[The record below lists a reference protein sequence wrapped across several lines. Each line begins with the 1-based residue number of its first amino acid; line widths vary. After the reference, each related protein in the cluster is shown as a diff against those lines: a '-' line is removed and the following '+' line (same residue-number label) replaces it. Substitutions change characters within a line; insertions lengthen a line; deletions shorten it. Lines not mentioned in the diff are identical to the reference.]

1 MNLRWPGMILMAAL
15 LMPTSV
21 CANWTSQQLSGYT
34 ADCIESC
41 QKNPNV
47 HVSKRNRC
55 ADYCRCTSD
64 EGQRRFT
71 ADDFDEMTR
80 DALAG
85 KDSAKLKELHS
96 FVPECN
102 KRSF

>member
-1 MNLRWPGMILMAAL
+1 MILMAAL
-15 LMPTSV
+15 
-21 CANWTSQQLSGYT
+21 
-34 ADCIESC
+34 
-41 QKNPNV
+41 
-47 HVSKRNRC
+47 
-55 ADYCRCTSD
+55 CRCTSD